1 MELVYDYVSEERK
14 EEVKKMGILT
24 PYGGLFEPRE
34 KFGNLKYVKSK
45 DEYYLFKRII
55 PGVEYSEY
63 ENDGIRYLFI
73 CGKKYYYVELPIEEL
88 RPNPYQPRK
97 VFDKEL
103 LEGLAS
109 SIKEYGILEPI
120 IVKKS
125 IKGYEIVAGERRSIA
140 AKMAGLSEVPAII
153 RDFNDE
159 EMMSIALLENIQ
171 RENLNII
178 EEALAYKKMIE
189 VMHITQEEL
198 STKVGKSRSHIT
210 NILGILKLPSKVQDL
225 VLNNKITMGHA
236 RCLSKLEDESE
247 IFSLAQDV
255 VNKNLSVRELED
267 IINDNNSV
275 KKVPIKRHVQVDE
288 RHNVVQSIMRE
299 KIGTMVKI
307 NNNKIVIPYDSD
319 KDLERILEI
328 LNIEIED

>member
-1 MELVYDYVSEERK
+1 MENKRKALGKGLEQLFSGEAFNLEE
-14 EEVKKMGILT
+14 
-24 PYGGLFEPRE
+24 FE
-34 KFGNLKYVKSK
+34 KNVVGNANK
-45 DEYYLFKRII
+45 DEILMI
-55 PGVEYSEY
+55 
-63 ENDGIRYLFI
+63 NLN
-73 CGKKYYYVELPIEEL
+73 EL
-88 RPNPYQPRK
+88 RSNPYQPRK

-247 IFSLAQDV
+247 IFSLAQDI

-275 KKVPIKRHVQVDE
+275 KKVPIKKHVQVDE

-307 NNNKIVIPYDSD
+307 NNNKIIIPYDSD